1 MNRLDTPVRS
11 STPAAV
17 AGARVVPFTA
27 ARRERDFGVGYG
39 RSSGYAM
46 ERRYTSDWGATRF
59 RCA

>member
-39 RSSGYAM
+39 RSSGYGRASYI
-46 ERRYTSDWGATRF
+46 RTWRPGVFKVR
-59 RCA
+59 